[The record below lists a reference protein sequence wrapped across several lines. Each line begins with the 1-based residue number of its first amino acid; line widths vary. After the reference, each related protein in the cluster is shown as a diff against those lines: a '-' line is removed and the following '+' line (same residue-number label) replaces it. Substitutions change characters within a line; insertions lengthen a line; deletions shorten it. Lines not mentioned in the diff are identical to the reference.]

1 MLYTELQDTIKIKT
15 YLNNMKS
22 SDVLASVLI
31 KPYGS
36 LTPQELVALQQQYDR
51 CELDRL
57 KQEWRFYKLS
67 DE

>member
-1 MLYTELQDTIKIKT
+1 
-15 YLNNMKS
+15 MKS